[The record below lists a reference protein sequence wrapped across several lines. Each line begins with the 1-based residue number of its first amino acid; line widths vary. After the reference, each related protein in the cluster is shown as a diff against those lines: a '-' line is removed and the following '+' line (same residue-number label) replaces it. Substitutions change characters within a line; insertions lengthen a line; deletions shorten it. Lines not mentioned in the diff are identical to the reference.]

1 MEGSAPTFR
10 SHVTLV
16 LCMLLHAFTHAY
28 GTMLVPLYLPMRD
41 GLNLWGVG
49 AASLI
54 VTVYGL
60 VYCLGSYPAGVLADR
75 GNRKALLGMGL
86 ILNALAILLMGLT
99 RRYELLILLGVLAGL
114 AGTLFHPAAN
124 ALSTAHYPRSP
135 GMAVGVLSIGAGIGF
150 FAGPRYAGWRAEVAG
165 WQAPLVEAGLFG
177 VAFGVLFLLVA
188 REVRK
193 PAAGASSLPLP
204 PVEGRGEGG
213 SNGAMRATREDAAL
227 APARSGDL
235 RNLRADAPLTLTLS
249 RGERGPERASHE
261 GNGAARGDGWV
272 GRPSSATSTRAPVS
286 RALRWRMVGI
296 AAVLAGRDFAGIASL
311 SLASI
316 YLQKARGLSVG
327 EAGLIVGSMMLI
339 AIVANPI
346 AVYLSPGRRRLP
358 VLAAVLIAGGAIIA
372 IVPFV
377 PVAHALPVLCA
388 FQACHL
394 GSYAVSE
401 AAMLE
406 RVDPAV
412 RGRVIGI
419 FLTVAGT
426 IASASPW
433 LMGAWVDAM
442 GSRSLEPRAY
452 ALPFGTLGVLLVF
465 SALSVF
471 LIRRLGE
478 TPTAPPP
485 RGLEPVMKNVNPA
498 TLEVVG

>member
-1 MEGSAPTFR
+1 MPGHEVEPTFR
-10 SHVTLV
+10 SHLTLA
-16 LCMLLHAFTHAY
+16 LCTLLHGFTHAY

-49 AASLI
+49 AAALI

-75 GNRKALLGMGL
+75 GNRKVLLGVGL
-86 ILNALAILLMGLT
+86 IVNALAILLMGLT

-150 FAGPRYAGWRAEVAG
+150 FAGPRYAGWRAEAAG

-177 VAFGVLFLLVA
+177 LAFGVLFLLVA

-193 PAAGASSLPLP
+193 NKDEGGRMKDEGRGGNGSASSLVP
-204 PVEGRGEGG
+204 
-213 SNGAMRATREDAAL
+213 
-227 APARSGDL
+227 
-235 RNLRADAPLTLTLS
+235 
-249 RGERGPERASHE
+249 
-261 GNGAARGDGWV
+261 
-272 GRPSSATSTRAPVS
+272 RPSSVAHRAPLG
-286 RALRWRMVGI
+286 RALCWRMVGI
-296 AAVLAGRDFAGIASL
+296 AAVLSGRDFAGIASL

-327 EAGLIVGSMMLI
+327 EAGLIIGSMMLI

-346 AVYLSPGRRRLP
+346 AVYFSPGRRRLP
-358 VLAAVLIAGGAIIA
+358 VLAAILVAGGAIIA
-372 IVPFV
+372 VVPFV
-377 PVAHALPVLCA
+377 PVAYVLAVLCV

-419 FLTVAGT
+419 FLTIAGT

-442 GSRSLEPRAY
+442 GARSSDPRAY
-452 ALPFGTLGVLLVF
+452 ALPFGVLGLLLVLA
-465 SALSVF
+465 SASVF
-471 LIRRLGE
+471 LIRRLGP
-478 TPTAPPP
+478 TPQRGVAPI
-485 RGLEPVMKNVNPA
+485 RPVTQITPA
-498 TLEVVG
+498 TVEVVG

>member
-1 MEGSAPTFR
+1 MEGPAPTFR
-10 SHVTLV
+10 SHVTLA
-16 LCMLLHAFTHAY
+16 LCTLLHAFTHAY

-41 GLNLWGVG
+41 DLNLGGVG
-49 AASLI
+49 WAALV
-54 VTVYGL
+54 VTVYSL
-60 VYCLGSYPAGVLADR
+60 VYCAFSYPAGVLADR
-75 GNRKALLGMGL
+75 GNRKALLGAGL
-86 ILNALAILLMGLT
+86 ILNAVAVLLMGLT
-99 RRYELLILLGVLAGL
+99 RRYDALILLGVLAGL

-165 WQAPLVEAGLFG
+165 WQAPLVEAGLLG

-188 REVRK
+188 REVRTSK
-193 PAAGASSLPLP
+193 DEGGRLTGEAAG
-204 PVEGRGEGG
+204 
-213 SNGAMRATREDAAL
+213 
-227 APARSGDL
+227 
-235 RNLRADAPLTLTLS
+235 
-249 RGERGPERASHE
+249 
-261 GNGAARGDGWV
+261 GNGSASGFTPP
-272 GRPSSATSTRAPVS
+272 PSSVPQRPPLG
-286 RALRWRMVGI
+286 RALRWRMVAI

-327 EAGLIVGSMMLI
+327 QAGLIVGSMMLI

-358 VLAAVLIAGGAIIA
+358 VLAAVLVAGGAIIA

-377 PVAHALPVLCA
+377 PVEYALPVLCV

-406 RVDPAV
+406 RVAPAV

-419 FLTVAGT
+419 FLMIAGT

-442 GSRSLEPRAY
+442 GSRAFDARAY

-465 SALSVF
+465 AALSVF

-478 TPTAPPP
+478 TPAVARP
-485 RGLEPVMKNVNPA
+485 RGLEPAMNGVNPA

>member
-1 MEGSAPTFR
+1 MPGSAPSFR
-10 SHVTLV
+10 SHVTLG
-16 LCMLLHAFTHAY
+16 LCMLLHGFTHAY

-41 GLNLWGVG
+41 ELNLRGVG

-75 GNRKALLGMGL
+75 GNRKVLLGVGL
-86 ILNALAILLMGLT
+86 IVNALAIGLMGLT
-99 RRYELLILLGVLAGL
+99 RRYESLILLGVLAGV

-135 GMAVGVLSIGAGIGF
+135 GMAIGVLSIGAGIGF
-150 FAGPRYAGWRAEVAG
+150 FAGPRYAGWRAEAAG

-177 VAFGVLFLLVA
+177 IAFGVLFLLVA

-193 PAAGASSLPLP
+193 PVPVPRLACPAVP
-204 PVEGRGEGG
+204 PPG
-213 SNGAMRATREDAAL
+213 
-227 APARSGDL
+227 
-235 RNLRADAPLTLTLS
+235 
-249 RGERGPERASHE
+249 GERTVGQANRGTPGAWHGE
-261 GNGAARGDGWV
+261 NGSVGGEAAV
-272 GRPSSATSTRAPVS
+272 VHQALPAPMRTPLGS
-286 RALRWRMVGI
+286 RLRWRMVAI
-296 AAVLAGRDFAGIASL
+296 AAVLAARDFAGIASL

-346 AVYLSPGRRRLP
+346 AVYFSPGRRRLP
-358 VLAAVLIAGGAIIA
+358 VLAVILIASGAIIA
-372 IVPFV
+372 VVPFV
-377 PVAHALPVLCA
+377 PLQYVLAVLCL

-419 FLTVAGT
+419 FLTIAGT
-426 IASASPW
+426 IASSSPW

-442 GSRSLEPRAY
+442 GQRAFEPRAY
-452 ALPFGTLGVLLVF
+452 ALPFGTLGGLLVL

-471 LIRRLGE
+471 LIRRLGPDPE
-478 TPTAPPP
+478 H
-485 RGLEPVMKNVNPA
+485 GA
-498 TLEVVG
+498 TLIRAVTEIAPGTVEVLG

>member
-1 MEGSAPTFR
+1 MEAPAAGFR
-10 SHVTLV
+10 SHLTLA
-16 LCMLLHAFTHAY
+16 LCTLLHGFTHAY

-41 GLNLWGVG
+41 ELGLGGLGW
-49 AASLI
+49 ASLI

-75 GNRKALLGMGL
+75 GNRKVLLGAGL
-86 ILNALAILLMGLT
+86 IVNALAILLMGLT
-99 RRYELLILLGVLAGL
+99 HRYEMLILFGVLAGL

-135 GMAVGVLSIGAGIGF
+135 GMAIGVLSIGAGIGF

-177 VAFGVLFLLVA
+177 IVCGVLFLLVA
-188 REVRK
+188 REARK
-193 PAAGASSLPLP
+193 DKDQGGTGAEEATARDRMKDEGGAATARDRMKEGGPGGNGNGSASSLSLP
-204 PVEGRGEGG
+204 PSSE
-213 SNGAMRATREDAAL
+213 
-227 APARSGDL
+227 AR
-235 RNLRADAPLTLTLS
+235 RAPL
-249 RGERGPERASHE
+249 GP
-261 GNGAARGDGWV
+261 G
-272 GRPSSATSTRAPVS
+272 
-286 RALRWRMVGI
+286 LRWRVAGV

-358 VLAAVLIAGGAIIA
+358 MLAAVLVAGGAIIA
-372 IVPFV
+372 TVPFV
-377 PVAHALPVLCA
+377 PVAYALPVLCV

-419 FLTVAGT
+419 FLTIAGT

-442 GSRSLEPRAY
+442 GASAFHPRAY
-452 ALPFGTLGVLLVF
+452 ALPFGTLGVLLVLA
-465 SALSVF
+465 ALSVF

-478 TPTAPPP
+478 TPARSP
-485 RGLEPVMKNVNPA
+485 REFEPVMSSVNPA

>member
-1 MEGSAPTFR
+1 
-10 SHVTLV
+10 
-16 LCMLLHAFTHAY
+16 MLLHAFTHAY

-41 GLNLWGVG
+41 ELNLWGVG

-75 GNRKALLGMGL
+75 GNRKALLGVGL

-99 RRYELLILLGVLAGL
+99 RRYELLILLGILAGL

-165 WQAPLVEAGLFG
+165 WQTPLVEAGLFG
-177 VAFGVLFLLVA
+177 LAFGGLFLLVA

-193 PAAGASSLPLP
+193 PAASATGSSLPLP
-204 PVEGRGEGG
+204 PREGGVEGG
-213 SNGAMRATREDAAL
+213 SNGE
-227 APARSGDL
+227 L
-235 RNLRADAPLTLTLS
+235 RTSRGDAPLTPTLS
-249 RGERGPERASHE
+249 GRERGPERASHA
-261 GNGAARGDGWV
+261 GNRAARGDGWV
-272 GRPSSATSTRAPVS
+272 GRPARAESPRAPLGRS
-286 RALRWRMVGI
+286 LRWRMVGI

-327 EAGLIVGSMMLI
+327 QAGLIIGSMMLI

-358 VLAAVLIAGGAIIA
+358 MLAAVLIAGGAIIA
-372 IVPFV
+372 VVPFV
-377 PVAHALPVLCA
+377 PVDYALPVLCV

-419 FLTVAGT
+419 FLTIAGT

-442 GSRSLEPRAY
+442 GDRALEPRAY
-452 ALPFGTLGVLLVF
+452 ALPFGTLGLLLVF
-465 SALSVF
+465 AALSVF

-485 RGLEPVMKNVNPA
+485 RGFGPVMKDVNPA